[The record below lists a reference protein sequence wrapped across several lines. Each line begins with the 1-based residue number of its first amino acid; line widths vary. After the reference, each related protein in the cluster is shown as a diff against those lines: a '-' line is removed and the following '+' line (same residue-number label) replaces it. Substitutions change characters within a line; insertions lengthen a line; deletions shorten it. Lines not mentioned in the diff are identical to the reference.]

1 MKMTN
6 DRFKSVN
13 VEFILTHG
21 KRISSQEALRDISP
35 IEWSK
40 DVLSERYKGN
50 AIVKAKDEEDK

>member
-6 DRFKSVN
+6 NSFKSIN

-35 IEWSK
+35 IKWSN
-40 DVLSERYKGN
+40 DVLSEKHKGN
-50 AIVKAKDEEDK
+50 VIIKTKDKEDK